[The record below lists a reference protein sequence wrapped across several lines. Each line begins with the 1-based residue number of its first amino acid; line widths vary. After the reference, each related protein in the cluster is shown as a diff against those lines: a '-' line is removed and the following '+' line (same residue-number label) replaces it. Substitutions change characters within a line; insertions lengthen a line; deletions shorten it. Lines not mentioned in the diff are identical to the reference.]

1 MKRVLLSIAI
11 ALAVVTAAPL
21 PGARAMPTG
30 RAQSGVVVDSTNAE
44 NDFPNGVNFSLSF
57 HSDVDLSKLKVTFR
71 YTIPPEGASV
81 YEEPECNGGT
91 KVQCT
96 YNLKSGPKLFLVPGA
111 NVNYYWQVD
120 DDAGNSV
127 KTQPA
132 TFIYDDTR
140 FEWKATGVSVSD
152 NKWFESNGRMEGSL
166 TVWYYAGDESKVQS
180 LAQVGFDGLLR
191 MARLLNTKITFPVKV
206 YLYDS
211 AEDMRPAAMSSSES
225 PERGVIT
232 LGEVFFSDTAVV
244 AHDVRPQDIM
254 RHELAHIVV
263 RQAVKGPFGNLPA
276 WLDEGT
282 AMYAQ
287 SDLLSNEERALESAI
302 ESDEVLS
309 LRAMSSASLA
319 HTSVNV
325 SLFYGQSWS
334 VISFLV
340 DQYGTERFADLFAT
354 FKAGSTV
361 DKALEQVYGFEQ
373 DGLENAWRESVGL
386 PARKST
392 GQQGQTT
399 PLPQLTPFEGN
410 GGGSGEQEAGSGG
423 GFAVGAAALLAA
435 LAVLVVAAVAMTAV
449 RRRR

>member
-1 MKRVLLSIAI
+1 LKRVLLSIAI
-11 ALAVVTAAPL
+11 ALAVVVAAPL
-21 PGARAMPTG
+21 PGARA
-30 RAQSGVVVDSTNAE
+30 QSGVVIDSTNAE

-57 HSDVDLSKLKVTFR
+57 HSDVDFSKLKVTFR

-81 YEEPECNGGT
+81 YEEPKCNGGT

-132 TFIYDDTR
+132 TFVYDDTR
-140 FEWKATGVSVSD
+140 FDWKSMT
-152 NKWFESNGRMEGSL
+152 EGNL
-166 TVWYYAGDESKVQS
+166 TVFYYAGSESDVRS
-180 LAQVGFDGLLR
+180 LLQTGVEGLQR
-191 MARLLNTKITFPVKV
+191 MEQLLNTQVGFPVKV
-206 YLYDS
+206 FLYDS
-211 AEDMRPAAMSSSES
+211 AEDMQPAALSSSES

-244 AHDVRPQDIM
+244 AQDVRPEDIM

-287 SDLLSNEERALESAI
+287 SGLLSNEEQALKSAI

-309 LRAMSSASLA
+309 LRAMSSASLGR
-319 HTSVNV
+319 TSVNV

-340 DQYGTERFADLFAT
+340 DQYGKAKFADLFAT

-361 DKALEQVYGFEQ
+361 DKAFEQVYDFDQ

-386 PARKST
+386 PAREST

-399 PLPQLTPFEGN
+399 PVPQLTPFEGN
-410 GGGSGEQEAGSGG
+410 GNGSGEREAGSDGS
-423 GFAVGAAALLAA
+423 GFPIAAVAGLGAAGI
-435 LAVLVVAAVAMTAV
+435 LVVAAGSFVVV

>member
-1 MKRVLLSIAI
+1 LKRLLLSIAV
-11 ALAVVTAAPL
+11 ALAAVTAAPL
-21 PGARAMPTG
+21 SGA
-30 RAQSGVVVDSTNAE
+30 RAQSGVVVDSTSAE
-44 NDFPNGVNFSLSF
+44 NDFPNGVNFSLAF

-81 YEEPECNGGT
+81 YEEPGCNGGT

-111 NVNYYWQVD
+111 NVDYYWQVD

-132 TFIYDDTR
+132 TFVYDDTR
-140 FEWKATGVSVSD
+140 FDWKSMT
-152 NKWFESNGRMEGSL
+152 EGNL
-166 TVWYYAGDESKVQS
+166 TVFYYAGSESDVRS
-180 LAQVGFDGLLR
+180 LLQTGVEGLQR
-191 MARLLNTKITFPVKV
+191 MEQLLNTQVGFPVKV
-206 YLYDS
+206 FLYDS
-211 AEDMRPAAMSSSES
+211 AEDMQPAALSSSES

-244 AHDVRPQDIM
+244 AQDVRPEDIM

-287 SDLLSNEERALESAI
+287 SGLLSNEEQALKSAI

-309 LRAMSSASLA
+309 LRAMSSASLGR
-319 HTSVNV
+319 TSVNV

-340 DQYGTERFADLFAT
+340 DQYGKAKFADLFAT

-361 DKALEQVYGFEQ
+361 DKAFEQVYGFDQ

-386 PARKST
+386 PAKEAT

-399 PLPQLTPFEGN
+399 PVPQLTPFEGN
-410 GGGSGEQEAGSGG
+410 GSGSGGQEAGSSG
-423 GFAVGAAALLAA
+423 GFPIAAVAGLAVA
-435 LAVLVVAAVAMTAV
+435 GVLVVAAGSFVVV

>member
-1 MKRVLLSIAI
+1 MKRLLLSIAVAI
-11 ALAVVTAAPL
+11 ALVTAAPL
-21 PGARAMPTG
+21 PGA

-57 HSDVDLSKLKVTFR
+57 HSDVDLSDLKVTFR

-91 KVQCT
+91 KVECT

-111 NVNYYWQVD
+111 NVIYYWQVD

-127 KTQPA
+127 KTQPE
-132 TFIYDDTR
+132 TFVYDDTR
-140 FEWKATGVSVSD
+140 FDWKSTT
-152 NKWFESNGRMEGSL
+152 ESNL
-166 TVWYYAGDESKVQS
+166 TVFYYAGDESDVRS
-180 LAQVGFDGLLR
+180 LLQTGIEGLQRMEQLLDTQVG
-191 MARLLNTKITFPVKV
+191 FPVKV
-206 YLYDS
+206 FLYDS
-211 AEDMRPAAMSSSES
+211 AEDMQPAALSSSD
-225 PERGVIT
+225 ERGVIT

-244 AHDVRPQDIM
+244 AQDVRPEDIM

-287 SDLLSNEERALESAI
+287 SGLLSNEERALESAI

-309 LRAMSSASLA
+309 LRAMSSASLGR
-319 HTSVNV
+319 TSVNV

-334 VISFLV
+334 IISFLV
-340 DQYGTERFADLFAT
+340 DQYGEAKFADLFAT
-354 FKAGSTV
+354 FKEGSTV
-361 DKALEQVYGFEQ
+361 DKALEQVYGFDQ

-386 PARKST
+386 PAREST

-399 PLPQLTPFEGN
+399 PVPQLTPFEGN
-410 GGGSGEQEAGSGG
+410 GGGSEEQEAESGG
-423 GFAVGAAALLAA
+423 GGFPIAAAAGLGAA
-435 LAVLVVAAVAMTAV
+435 AVLVVAGGSFVIV

>member
-81 YEEPECNGGT
+81 YEEPECDGGT

-96 YNLKSGPKLFLVPGA
+96 YNLKSGPQLFLVPGA

-140 FEWKATGVSVSD
+140 FDWKSMT
-152 NKWFESNGRMEGSL
+152 EGNL
-166 TVWYYAGDESKVQS
+166 TVFYYAGDESDVRS
-180 LAQVGFDGLLR
+180 LLQTGIEGLQR
-191 MARLLNTKITFPVKV
+191 MEQLLNTQVGFPVKV
-206 YLYDS
+206 FLYDS

>member
-1 MKRVLLSIAI
+1 LKRVLLSIAI

-132 TFIYDDTR
+132 TFVYDDTR
-140 FEWKATGVSVSD
+140 FDWKSMT
-152 NKWFESNGRMEGSL
+152 EGNL
-166 TVWYYAGDESKVQS
+166 TVFYYAGDESDVRS
-180 LAQVGFDGLLR
+180 LLQTGIEGLQR
-191 MARLLNTKITFPVKV
+191 MEQLLNTQVGFPVKV
-206 YLYDS
+206 FLYDS

-244 AHDVRPQDIM
+244 AQDVRPEDVM

-287 SDLLSNEERALESAI
+287 SGLLSNEKRALESAI

-309 LRAMSSASLA
+309 LRAMSSASLGR
-319 HTSVNV
+319 TSVNV

-340 DQYGTERFADLFAT
+340 DDYGEATFAKLFAT
-354 FKAGSTV
+354 FKEGSTV
-361 DKALEQVYGFEQ
+361 DRALEQVYGFDQ

-386 PARKST
+386 PAKEAT

-449 RRRR
+449 KRRR

>member
-1 MKRVLLSIAI
+1 LKRVLLSIAI

-132 TFIYDDTR
+132 TFVYDDTR
-140 FEWKATGVSVSD
+140 FDWKSMT
-152 NKWFESNGRMEGSL
+152 EGNL
-166 TVWYYAGDESKVQS
+166 TVFYYAGDESDVRS
-180 LAQVGFDGLLR
+180 LLQTGIEGLQR
-191 MARLLNTKITFPVKV
+191 MEQLLNTQVGFPVKV
-206 YLYDS
+206 FLYDS

-244 AHDVRPQDIM
+244 AQDVRPEDVM

-386 PARKST
+386 PAKEAT

-449 RRRR
+449 KRRR

>member
-1 MKRVLLSIAI
+1 
-11 ALAVVTAAPL
+11 
-21 PGARAMPTG
+21 
-30 RAQSGVVVDSTNAE
+30 
-44 NDFPNGVNFSLSF
+44 
-57 HSDVDLSKLKVTFR
+57 
-71 YTIPPEGASV
+71 
-81 YEEPECNGGT
+81 
-91 KVQCT
+91 
-96 YNLKSGPKLFLVPGA
+96 
-111 NVNYYWQVD
+111 
-120 DDAGNSV
+120 
-127 KTQPA
+127 
-132 TFIYDDTR
+132 
-140 FEWKATGVSVSD
+140 
-152 NKWFESNGRMEGSL
+152 
-166 TVWYYAGDESKVQS
+166 
-180 LAQVGFDGLLR
+180 
-191 MARLLNTKITFPVKV
+191 
-206 YLYDS
+206 
-211 AEDMRPAAMSSSES
+211 
-225 PERGVIT
+225 
-232 LGEVFFSDTAVV
+232 
-244 AHDVRPQDIM
+244 
-254 RHELAHIVV
+254 VV

-449 RRRR
+449 KRRR

>member
-1 MKRVLLSIAI
+1 MKRVLLSIAV
-11 ALAVVTAAPL
+11 ALAAVTVAPL
-21 PGARAMPTG
+21 PGV
-30 RAQSGVVVDSTNAE
+30 RAQGGVVVDSTNAE

-57 HSDVDLSKLKVTFR
+57 HSEVDLSELKVTLR

-111 NVNYYWQVD
+111 NVNYYWQI
-120 DDAGNSV
+120 DDAGDSV

-132 TFIYDDTR
+132 TFVYDDTR
-140 FEWKATGVSVSD
+140 FDWKSMA
-152 NKWFESNGRMEGSL
+152 EGNL
-166 TVWYYAGDESKVQS
+166 TVWYYAGDESDVRS
-180 LAQVGFDGLLR
+180 LLQTGVEGLRRMEKLLGTQVG
-191 MARLLNTKITFPVKV
+191 FPVKV
-206 YLYDS
+206 FLYDS
-211 AEDMRPAAMSSSES
+211 AEDMQPAALSSSTS
-225 PERGVIT
+225 PEEGLVT

-244 AHDVRPQDIM
+244 AHDVRPEDIM

-287 SDLLSNEERALESAI
+287 SGLLSNEKRALESAV
-302 ESDEVLS
+302 EDDDVLS
-309 LRAMSSASLA
+309 LRAMSSASLGR
-319 HTSVNV
+319 TSVNV

-334 VISFLV
+334 VVSFLI
-340 DQYGTERFADLFAT
+340 DQYGETKFADLFAT
-354 FKAGSTV
+354 FKEGSTV
-361 DKALEQVYGFEQ
+361 DKAFQQVYGFEL

-386 PARKST
+386 PAKET
-392 GQQGQTT
+392 AGQQGQTT
-399 PLPQLTPFEGN
+399 PVPQLTPFEGN
-410 GGGSGEQEAGSGG
+410 GGGTEEEQAGG
-423 GFAVGAAALLAA
+423 GSEFPVAAVAGVAAA
-435 LAVLVVAAVAMTAV
+435 AVLVVAAGSFVVV